1 MKLNENYSKENNNK
15 EIYDDLMNNVLN
27 IYSPNIDPRLQPYR
41 DEKLV
46 KESFPNLE
54 KRCSDYLHHRS
65 NSM

>member
-1 MKLNENYSKENNNK
+1 MKLNKNYSKDNNNK

-46 KESFPNLE
+46 KEL
-54 KRCSDYLHHRS
+54 KRQGLIRKALYWVSLLF
-65 NSM
+65 